1 MTFRDYRGEPVRSK
15 NRGAAT
21 VCSPGERMIDA
32 LIHPIDAFALSSVGK
47 ARDRNEDSFVADLD
61 RGLFLVADGMGG
73 YGHGDVA
80 ARLAVDSI
88 GGWISLAH
96 SPTGPASASRKLPA
110 DLLRAGFARAHD
122 ALKATARSDLAL
134 LGMGTTVVALWLSGG
149 IAALA
154 HVGDSRAYR
163 FTRGDLEL
171 LTEDHTWVR
180 EQIAAGKLSERQA
193 REHPNH
199 KLLTQALGR
208 GAIAVDVTERVVLPG
223 DLYLLCS
230 DGLSSM
236 LDDTEIASCLAE
248 GGQPESL
255 CRELAARANERGGFD
270 DITAIV
276 VRVGNGYETTA

>member
-1 MTFRDYRGEPVRSK
+1 MRSK
-15 NRGAAT
+15 NRGATT
-21 VCSPGERMIDA
+21 VSSPGERMVDA
-32 LIHPIDAFALSSVGK
+32 LTHPIDAFALSFVGK
-47 ARDRNEDSFVADLD
+47 ARDGNEDSFVADPD

-80 ARLAVDSI
+80 ARMAVDSI
-88 GGWISLAH
+88 GDWISRAH
-96 SPTGPASASRKLPA
+96 SPTGSASASPKVPG
-110 DLLRAGFARAHD
+110 DLLRTGLERAHD
-122 ALKATARSDLAL
+122 ALKEAARSNLVL
-134 LGMGTTVVALWLSGG
+134 LGMGTTAVALWLSGG

-180 EQIAAGKLSERQA
+180 EQVAAGKLSERQA
-193 REHPNH
+193 REHPNR

-208 GAIAVDVTERVVLPG
+208 GTIEVGMTERVVLPG

-236 LDDTEIASCLAE
+236 LDDAEITSCLAA
-248 GGQPESL
+248 GGRPERL
-255 CRELAARANERGGFD
+255 CHELAARANARGGPD
-270 DITAIV
+270 DITVIV
-276 VRVGNGYETTA
+276 VRVGR

>member
-1 MTFRDYRGEPVRSK
+1 MSY
-15 NRGAAT
+15 A
-21 VCSPGERMIDA
+21 
-32 LIHPIDAFALSSVGK
+32 GK
-47 ARDRNEDSFVADLD
+47 ARDRNEDRFVADPD

-80 ARLAVDSI
+80 ARLAIDSI
-88 GGWISLAH
+88 GDWIARAH
-96 SPTGPASASRKLPA
+96 SPTGSASASRKAPG
-110 DLLRAGFARAHD
+110 DLLRAGFERAHD
-122 ALKATARSDLAL
+122 ALKEAARSDLAL

-180 EQIAAGKLSERQA
+180 GQVAVGNLSEHEA
-193 REHPNH
+193 REHPSR

-208 GAIAVDVTERVVLPG
+208 AAIAVDMTERAVLPG

-236 LDDTEIASCLAE
+236 LDDAEIASCLAAE
-248 GGQPESL
+248 GRPERL
-255 CRELAARANERGGFD
+255 CRELASRADARGGFD
-270 DITAIV
+270 DITV
-276 VRVGNGYETTA
+276 VVLRVGR